1 MACSTSF
8 AVPGLTV
15 RVRFTTCETVDTETP
30 ARRATSTIVA
40 IAVLGVAAARQCHR
54 ADPPASAPAAVAGLP
69 RPSGAR
75 LVGSLDKSIET
86 FAQAFFSGDSPYLR
100 LACRGRFGALGRA
113 AEFLFPGP
121 PICAGIVSP
130 VGLFNGLTEGRR

>member
-40 IAVLGVAAARQCHR
+40 TAFLGACHLDRQGSLRGRSAVGNHHR
-54 ADPPASAPAAVAGLP
+54 ADPPTSAPVAVAGLA
-69 RPSGAR
+69 RLSNAR
-75 LVGSLDKSIET
+75 LVGSLHRSIET
-86 FAQAFFSGDSPYLR
+86 FAHEL
-100 LACRGRFGALGRA
+100 
-113 AEFLFPGP
+113 
-121 PICAGIVSP
+121 
-130 VGLFNGLTEGRR
+130 